1 MPSLLTLPAGAE
13 APRPAWVINPWLRQS
28 PTALIAPFIQES
40 HMTSDSVFFPCWLA
54 CTLITMNTPAQV
66 VLPYRAHNRQIEE
79 PTHDSYQRI
88 LNYLT
93 SRLECALLTF
103 LAQPPNMKAAAKSA
117 WASGVHTE
125 LVCLIGLVGYSANI
139 LTHRLFS
146 AWLCP
151 SSATP
156 LHWDHSRS
164 FLFCSARWQIPCSS
178 RTWENLFCLPRSRAY
193 C

>member
-1 MPSLLTLPAGAE
+1 
-13 APRPAWVINPWLRQS
+13 
-28 PTALIAPFIQES
+28 
-40 HMTSDSVFFPCWLA
+40 MTSDSVFFPRLLS
-54 CTLITMNTPAQV
+54 CTLITMATPSHI

-125 LVCLIGLVGYSANI
+125 LVCLIGLISYSGNI
-139 LTHRLFS
+139 LTHAPFS
-146 AWLCP
+146 A
-151 SSATP
+151 
-156 LHWDHSRS
+156 
-164 FLFCSARWQIPCSS
+164 
-178 RTWENLFCLPRSRAY
+178 
-193 C
+193 